1 MIDLD
6 DTLTEAT
13 RTRATLEHDTRDIAE
28 KLEDIRWWYPQLA
41 DTMLAI
47 GSQAMDLTGIRGTTQ
62 RIPGG
67 DSLAMLGPYS
77 VGYDEPDD
85 LPHPAQIVRE
95 WADRWREATRTPT
108 KPGEKWA
115 SHLAILQA
123 NVTWYIRMDQSEAFR
138 NDIRALWGRLRAL
151 TGNQEREE
159 REHRGAEDCR
169 ARAHEIPDD
178 QLLTRDQAEVFFP
191 GIRNRIDVDRSR
203 ERDRARKEKRP
214 VAYRCDMDERGR
226 FTVSDLRQ
234 HYGANTPNTPLL
246 VPTGTNGN
254 LM

>member
-13 RTRATLEHDTRDIAE
+13 RTRATLEHDARDITD

-41 DTMLAI
+41 DTMLTI

-67 DSLAMLGPYS
+67 DSLAMLGPWS
-77 VGYDEPDD
+77 PGYDEPDD
-85 LPHPAQIVRE
+85 LPHPAQIIRE
-95 WADRWREATRTPT
+95 WADRWREATRTPA

-123 NVTWYIRMDQSEAFR
+123 NVSWYVRMDQSEAFR

-151 TGNQEREE
+151 TGNQERETQ
-159 REHRGAEDCR
+159 EHRGAEHCQAEADN
-169 ARAHEIPDD
+169 IPDD
-178 QLLTRDQAEVFFP
+178 FRLTARDADLFWP
-191 GIRNRIDVDRSR
+191 GIQQKLKDDRHHR
-203 ERDRARKEKRP
+203 RP
-214 VAYRCDMDERGR
+214 VPHRADDRTY
-226 FTVSDLRQ
+226 TAADLRDYLARRSCADAQ
-234 HYGANTPNTPLL
+234 TVAT
-246 VPTGTNGN
+246 
-254 LM
+254 